1 MSAPTR
7 RRGRSRFTVDIW
19 PGFVDALGTLL
30 LVVMF
35 LLTFFALAQFF
46 LNQALTGRDEALGR
60 LRAEITELADL
71 LALER
76 DANLEL
82 RQSIAQ
88 LSASLQSAQM
98 TRDDLGKR
106 VRELEDQLAA
116 AGAGDEAAER
126 ETALRERYAESQE
139 ALAVE
144 REKALAAQA
153 EVELLNQ
160 QLLAVRQQLASL
172 QKALEASEA
181 KDKEQQAQ
189 IVNLSKRLNAAL
201 ASKVEELARYRS
213 EFFGRLRDLLGE
225 RKDVRIVGD
234 RFVFQSE
241 VLFASGSESIG
252 SDGRAQL
259 AELARA
265 LKEVAAKIPED
276 IHWVLQVEGHT
287 DVVPIRSD
295 RFPSNWELSQA
306 RALSVVYF
314 LQSQGIP
321 PERLAAVGYGPYQ
334 PIDPARTDEAFQR
347 NRRIELRLTQR

>member
-7 RRGRSRFTVDIW
+7 RGGRSRFTVDIW

-30 LVVMF
+30 LVVIF

-46 LNQALTGRDEALGR
+46 LSQALSGRDEALGR

-98 TRDDLGKR
+98 TRDDLTRR
-106 VRELEDQLAA
+106 VQELENQLAA
-116 AGAGDEAAER
+116 AGAGDADLER

-139 ALAVE
+139 ALSAE

-160 QLLAVRQQLASL
+160 QLLALRQQLASL
-172 QKALEASEA
+172 QEALEASEA

-241 VLFASGSESIG
+241 VLFASGSDSLG
-252 SDGRAQL
+252 ADGRAQL

-287 DVVPIRSD
+287 DVVPIRSE

-306 RALSVVYF
+306 RALSVVYY
-314 LQSQGIP
+314 LQSRGIP

-334 PIDPARTDEAFQR
+334 PIDPARNAEAFQR